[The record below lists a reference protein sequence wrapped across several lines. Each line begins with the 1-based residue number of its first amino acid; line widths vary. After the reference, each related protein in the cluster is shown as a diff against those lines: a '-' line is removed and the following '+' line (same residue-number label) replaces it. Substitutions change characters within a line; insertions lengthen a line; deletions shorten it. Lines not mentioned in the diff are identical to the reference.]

1 MGWKRREVLLTALGA
16 LVAFC
21 LTVLWAILVFAPEP
35 VSLPPLEHPANTL
48 FLAPEKISSG
58 KAGLQNG
65 EGGSGGH
72 DRRGAAAP
80 CVDFLCVN
88 RARWLLRARSD

>member
-35 VSLPPLEHPANTL
+35 VLGRVELRKYSIPG
-48 FLAPEKISSG
+48 SG
-58 KAGLQNG
+58 KNIFRKG
-65 EGGSGGH
+65 
-72 DRRGAAAP
+72 
-80 CVDFLCVN
+80 
-88 RARWLLRARSD
+88 RSPKR